1 MDQAKA
7 WGRRDLLHAT
17 AGTALGLTAMRSALG
32 ETQPAE
38 ASGGGR
44 PSPQAAGHL
53 GEPYELAGK
62 RLVFTSWHYIRPGS
76 YGYFDGQ
83 GREIPLRGMAGPR
96 DAHLHRFDGPR
107 GIRLIARPAERT
119 GPVLEPEHPWE
130 EGGVTFNTMIR
141 DGGIIRAWGGG
152 YFESTDGIR
161 WNRPELGLVE
171 FRGNRR
177 NNLLS
182 VSPGSVFIDPACL
195 PEERF
200 KSVFL
205 RDAQAEAYAAY
216 RRRRPRDSQ
225 VLALDA
231 DPGRVHA
238 VHGSVSP
245 DGLRWS
251 VLPEPIVVEHSDTHI
266 VACYDER
273 LGKYVMYTRNY
284 PMRERTR
291 KVPYDGF
298 RDQWAVG
305 RRSIGRSETEDFR
318 NFPIS
323 EVILEPTPDMMP
335 SDMLYSNCR
344 TTIPG
349 APDHHLMFPAIWHTH
364 TDTTSI
370 ALLSSHDGR
379 LWNYIPGSPVLETA
393 EFGKWDGG
401 CVFATP
407 NLVELPDYRWVL
419 AYSGYNFPHKY
430 PRGQLK
436 SATGYAAWPNGRLVA
451 VEAKDQGE
459 FATVAFIPPG
469 RKLCLNVVTERAG
482 HVLVETIGYLEG
494 KPLPGRTF
502 ADARPIIGDHR
513 SAPVV
518 WKEQDDLGHR
528 DGNAVI
534 LRFRMDK
541 ARIFGL
547 EFI

>member
-1 MDQAKA
+1 MDQTKA
-7 WGRRDLLHAT
+7 FGRRGLLHAT
-17 AGTALGLTAMRSALG
+17 AGAALGLSATRSAQG

-38 ASGGGR
+38 ASGSSR
-44 PSPQAAGHL
+44 PSPQATGHL

-83 GREIPLRGMAGPR
+83 GRELSLRGTAGPME
-96 DAHLHRFDGPR
+96 AHLRRFDGPR

-119 GPVLEPEHPWE
+119 GPVLETEHPWE
-130 EGGVTFNTMIR
+130 EGGVTFSTMIR

-171 FRGNRR
+171 FRENRR
-177 NNLLS
+177 NNLLP
-182 VSPGSVFIDPACL
+182 VSPGSVFIDPAC
-195 PEERF
+195 PSEERF
-200 KSVFL
+200 KSVF
-205 RDAQAEAYAAY
+205 RKDAEAEAYAAY
-216 RRRRPRDSQ
+216 RHRRPHDSQ
-225 VLALDA
+225 SLALDA

-238 VHGSVSP
+238 IQGSVSP
-245 DGLRWS
+245 DGIRWK

-266 VACYDER
+266 VAYYDER
-273 LGKYVMYTRNY
+273 LAKYVMYTRNY
-284 PMRERTR
+284 PMGVRTR

-305 RRSIGRSETEDFR
+305 RRSIGRSETADFR

-323 EVILEPTPDMMP
+323 QVVLEPTPDMMP
-335 SDMLYSNCR
+335 SDMLYTNCR
-344 TTIPG
+344 TTVPG

-401 CVFATP
+401 CIFAMP
-407 NLVELPDYRWVL
+407 NLVELPDHRWVL
-419 AYSGYNFPHKY
+419 CYSGYNLPHKY

-436 SATGYAAWPNGRLVA
+436 SATGYAVWPNGRLVA
-451 VEAKDQGE
+451 VEARDQGE
-459 FATVAFIPPG
+459 FATVAFVPPG
-469 RKLCLNVVTERAG
+469 RKLHLNVVTERAG
-482 HVLVETIGYLEG
+482 QVLVEAVGYLEG
-494 KPLPGRTF
+494 RPLPGRTF
-502 ADARPIIGDHR
+502 ADARPIVGDHR
-513 SAPVV
+513 LAPVV
-518 WKEQDDLGHR
+518 WKDQDDLGHR
-528 DGNAVI
+528 DGDAVF

-541 ARIFGL
+541 AQVFGL
-547 EFI
+547 DFV